1 MKKPITVFF
10 CALLSGISA
19 AHAVDLN
26 GAWANDLSV
35 CNKIFEKKNNAISI
49 TKDSDSYG
57 SGFIVDGNKITGKIA
72 VCTIKSRKEEG
83 PLFHL
88 IATCSTDVAL
98 QTVQFSFKLEGDN
111 NLTRIFPGVPEMAV
125 SYVRC
130 QP

>member
-10 CALLSGISA
+10 CALLSGTSA

-26 GAWANDLSV
+26 GAWANDSSV
-35 CNKIFEKKNNAISI
+35 CDKIFEKKNNVISI

-72 VCTIKSRKEEG
+72 ECTIKSRKEEG
-83 PLFHL
+83 SLFNL

-98 QTVQFSFKLEGDN
+98 QTVQFSFKLESDN
-111 NLTRIFPGVPEMAV
+111 NLTRIFPGVPEMMV
-125 SYVRC
+125 PYVRC
-130 QP
+130 RP